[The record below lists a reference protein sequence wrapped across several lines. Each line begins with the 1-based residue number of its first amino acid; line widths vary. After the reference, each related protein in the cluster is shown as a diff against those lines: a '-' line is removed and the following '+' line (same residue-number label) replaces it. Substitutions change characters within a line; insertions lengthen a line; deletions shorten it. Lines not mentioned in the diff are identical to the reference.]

1 MGNVENP
8 VANTGADV
16 QPKQETT
23 DGFQLVIDALKLEQL
38 PLGIVHHLEQRL
50 DLPPLGGVEML
61 EDEVLTQLH
70 PYDPGFRVAVEGGHG
85 YSLQRGG
92 AAGEVGRV

>member
-1 MGNVENP
+1 
-8 VANTGADV
+8 
-16 QPKQETT
+16 
-23 DGFQLVIDALKLEQL
+23 
-38 PLGIVHHLEQRL
+38 
-50 DLPPLGGVEML
+50 LGGVEML